1 MYIEPNTIIRVLKN
15 VPLDKTYDHT
25 IYFDSE
31 GAQAN
36 YFIGKTKFTFDR
48 QTYQRVNKGS
58 MKIARQAE
66 ELYDCNY
73 IMFQNSAFGSK
84 WFYAF
89 ITSVEYVNNSTSQI
103 TFEIDVMQTWFFDY
117 ELGESFVEREHS
129 ATDLPWANTIPENLE
144 LGEYITDD
152 YVRSGYGNTNAIVIA
167 ATFKKEGGEYIDFA
181 GGKYCGIYSGCYLT
195 VFTGENRYDDCTAWI
210 SGAVEVGKSDGIVS
224 VFQMST
230 DYIGDTGSNIKGY
243 EKEFYV
249 SATRMGVNGYEP
261 RNKKLLSYPFNFI
274 YVTNMQ
280 GNSAVFRY
288 EMFKISGNSVKFFV
302 VGDMSCDP
310 SMVLAPIAYGVNFDT
325 SETFVN
331 YDEKITLKG
340 FPQCSWNTDTF
351 KAWLAQNGASLAVNT
366 LSGVMGSV
374 ASVATSKS
382 AAGVAGG
389 LISGFNA
396 VAGAAAQ
403 VYEHSIMPNQAHGAS
418 GNITL
423 AGAGL
428 LDFVLMHKHIRDE
441 YAMIIDDFFDMYGY
455 ATNRTKVPNR
465 NVRPHWCF
473 TKTASCVIHGSCPA
487 DDEKKICEIY
497 NNGITFWKNGDEVG
511 NYSLDNRV

>member
-25 IYFDSE
+25 IYFDNE

-129 ATDLPWANTIPENLE
+129 ATDLPWENTIPENLE
-144 LGEYITDD
+144 LGEYVADDFLGTEKGGTD
-152 YVRSGYGNTNAIVIA
+152 ALIVS
-167 ATFKKEGGEYIDFA
+167 ATFYKDGDSYIDHT
-181 GGKYCGIYSGCYLT
+181 GGLYGGIFSGCYYT
-195 VFTGENRYDDCTAWI
+195 VFTGTSRFSDCAAWI
-210 SGAVEVGKSDGIVS
+210 DGAVAAGKGDGIVN
-224 VFQMST
+224 VFQMSSDFVT
-230 DYIGDTGSNIKGY
+230 ELGEGVNTYPLSIGISS
-243 EKEFYV
+243 E
-249 SATRMGVNGYEP
+249 RMGVNGYVP
-261 RNKKLLSYPFNFI
+261 RNKKLLCYPFNFL
-274 YVTNMQ
+274 YVSNMQ
-280 GNSAVFRY
+280 GNSAIFRY
-288 EMFKISGNSVKFFV
+288 EFFKISGNAVQFMI
-302 VGDMSCDP
+302 VGDMSPDP
-310 SMVLAPIAYGVNFDT
+310 SIVLAPYNYGFNFAN
-325 SETFVN
+325 EGNVVN

-366 LSGVMGSV
+366 LGGILG
-374 ASVATSKS
+374 ASASMALAKS
-382 AAGVAGG
+382 DAGAVGG
-389 LISGFNA
+389 AIAGFNA
-396 VAGAAAQ
+396 VAGTVAQ
-403 VYEHSIMPNQAHGAS
+403 VYEHAKMPSQAHGAQ

-423 AGAGL
+423 AAVGL
-428 LDFVLMHKHIRDE
+428 LDFAIMHKHIRDE
-441 YAMIIDDFFDMYGY
+441 YAKIIDDFFDMYGY